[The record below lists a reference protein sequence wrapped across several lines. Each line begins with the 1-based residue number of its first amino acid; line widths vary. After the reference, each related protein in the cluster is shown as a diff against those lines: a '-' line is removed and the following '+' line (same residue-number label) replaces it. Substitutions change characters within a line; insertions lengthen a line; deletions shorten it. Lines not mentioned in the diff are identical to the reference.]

1 MQIVALPIYLKLIAS
16 KGKTFVF
23 RIGSVLW
30 IVAALSVMLI
40 PANVNP
46 VVVYILA
53 AVMGFGISAPGLIP
67 HTMFGD
73 VVDVGELKLGKRLEG
88 NMSGFTNF
96 INQIAQAIGLSST
109 MFILGLA
116 GFKEQDLTMPPLN
129 SQPESALLAIR
140 LTMALAPLILMG
152 VGIVISYQYK
162 ITAKRQEA
170 IRVAIQ
176 SKNKS
181 LSDFNDVL

>member
-1 MQIVALPIYLKLIAS
+1 
-16 KGKTFVF
+16 
-23 RIGSVLW
+23 
-30 IVAALSVMLI
+30 
-40 PANVNP
+40 
-46 VVVYILA
+46 
-53 AVMGFGISAPGLIP
+53 
-67 HTMFGD
+67 
-73 VVDVGELKLGKRLEG
+73 
-88 NMSGFTNF
+88 
-96 INQIAQAIGLSST
+96 

-176 SKNKS
+176 SNNKS